1 MKTTVGKVAKAFAA
15 IDAAKTTKLESTE
28 RQSVVKIWF
37 ALKDIAQ
44 GYIDLETKSRKDLQP
59 EGFADLAS
67 KGQFTPAELVE
78 LNRMNQEYS
87 RALEAVLQ
95 PESDKEVEVE
105 IPVKLS
111 VDVALKLIESND
123 WPTSKL
129 GDLGIVINK

>member
-15 IDAAKTTKLESTE
+15 IDAAKTTKLESAE

-37 ALKDIAQ
+37 ALKDVAQ
-44 GYIDLETKSRKDLQP
+44 GFIDLEIKSRKDLRP
-59 EGFADLAS
+59 EGYDELML
-67 KGQFTPAELVE
+67 KGRYTPEEVAE
-78 LNRMNQEYS
+78 LNRMDKEFHC
-87 RALEAVLQ
+87 ALEAVLQ

-105 IPVKLS
+105 IPAKLS